1 MKTKTPYGLWHSEL
15 SPKDASGQKRFL
27 DLKAVTNT
35 LIWAEGRGSESVIV
49 AKNGVDGPNDISTG
63 VGVRGGV
70 GYGGGEFD
78 AFENIVAFSGAD
90 GRIYVVNI
98 DHGKPKALTPKF
110 GSTASPT
117 LSRDGKHVAYVHTEN
132 DVDVI
137 AIVPT
142 DGSAWP
148 RIIAQGADF
157 YNNPTWSPDGKS
169 LTYVC
174 WDKPNMPWDSSRL
187 EQKTLDGKTKII
199 FNQNAIAQPQY
210 SPNGKRLA
218 FVSDAEPAS
227 SDPEAGGR
235 WQIYVREKDGE
246 VRQVTN
252 QEMDFGGPAWI
263 QGIRYFDWIDD
274 ANLLG
279 IATKNGQWAAFIID
293 IETCSTTQIKGLE
306 DYSFLS
312 QPVAFADGFAFIASA
327 PKITPR
333 IISISKTGTITIIQ
347 RAAAERFSQSEF
359 AQMEPKSWRFEDVEI
374 FGNYYA
380 PTNNNFES
388 DGLPPAIIMIHGGPT
403 SQRSAAF
410 SFQNQFFTSRGYAI
424 LDVNYRGSTGYGRK
438 YMQALYGNWGVSD
451 VDDAVSAAKFLTD
464 EKLADPNKI
473 IIMGGSAG
481 GYTVLQSLVNS
492 DTFAAGVCLY
502 GIGNL
507 FTLAA
512 GTHKFEASY
521 NDILLGALPEANN
534 IFTERSP
541 LFHAEKI
548 ESPLII
554 FHGRKDKAVPFE
566 QAENLV
572 KKLTSTHEFHIYDNE
587 GHGWRHPET
596 IEHFYKNT
604 LAFLESKVIHP
615 GQ

>member
-1 MKTKTPYGLWHSEL
+1 MKTKTNYGLWESNL
-15 SPKDASGQKRFL
+15 LPTDASGQKRFL
-27 DLKAVTNT
+27 DLKARNNT
-35 LIWAEGRGSESVIV
+35 LVWAESRGSASVIV
-49 AKNGVDGPNDISTG
+49 AKTGNDAPNDVSTG

-78 AFENIVAFSGAD
+78 VFENIVAFSGAN
-90 GRIYVVNI
+90 GRIYTVNL
-98 DHGKPKALTPKF
+98 DHGKPVAISPPF

-117 LSRDGKHVAYVHTEN
+117 FSPDGKHVAYVHTED
-132 DVDVI
+132 DVDVV
-137 AIVPT
+137 AAVPT

-148 RIIAQGADF
+148 KIVAQGADF
-157 YNNPTWSPDGKS
+157 YNNPTWSPDGNS

-187 EQKTLDGKTKII
+187 EQTTLDGERKVI
-199 FNQNAIAQPQY
+199 FEQNAVAQPHY

-227 SDPEAGGR
+227 TAPEAGGR
-235 WQIYVREKDGE
+235 WQIFVQDSGGE
-246 VRQVTN
+246 IRQITN
-252 QEMDFGGPAWI
+252 EEMDFGGPAWV

-274 ANLLG
+274 ENLLA
-279 IATKNGQWAAFIID
+279 IATKNGQWNAFVVNVD
-293 IETCSTTQIKGLE
+293 ACSSTKIEGLE
-306 DYSFLS
+306 KYAFLS
-312 QPVAFADGFAFIASA
+312 QPVAFDDGFAFVASA

-333 IISISKTGTITIIQ
+333 IVSISKTGSVTVIQ
-347 RAAAERFSQSEF
+347 RAAAERFSESQF
-359 AQMEPKSWRFEDVEI
+359 AQMQPKSWTFEGIEV

-380 PTNNNFES
+380 PTNDCFES

-410 SFQNQFFTSRGYAI
+410 SFQNQFFTSRGYAV
-424 LDVNYRGSTGYGRK
+424 LDVNYRGSTGYGRE

-451 VDDAVSAAKFLTD
+451 VDDAVSAADFLAK
-464 EKLADPNKI
+464 EKLADPKKI

-521 NDILLGALPEANN
+521 NDIPLGALPEAND
-534 IFTERSP
+534 IYRDRSP

-548 ESPLII
+548 KSPLII
-554 FHGRKDKAVPFE
+554 FHGRKDLAVPFE

-572 KKLTSTHEFHIYDNE
+572 KKLTSKHEFHIYDNE
-587 GHGWRHPET
+587 GHGWRNPET
-596 IEHFYKNT
+596 IEHFYNHT
-604 LAFLESKVIHP
+604 LSFLESHVIRP
-615 GQ
+615 